1 MENENKGL
9 FGKLTELLNKY
20 KMQIRYLFV
29 GGMTTVVDFAVSFVL
44 YRFINVHAANVI
56 AWLCAVIFAFVTNK
70 LWVFESKSKE
80 ISAILSEIV
89 GFAGGRV
96 FSLLVQEGLFVLFVD
111 IMHLNKM
118 LIKVCVA
125 VIVVILNYIL
135 GKLVFLKKDKK

>member
-1 MENENKGL
+1 MNRII
-9 FGKLTELLNKY
+9 ELLKKY

-29 GGMTTVVDFAVSFVL
+29 GGMTTVVDFAVSFIL
-44 YRFINVHAANVI
+44 YGIINHHIANVI
-56 AWLCAVIFAFVTNK
+56 AWLCAVLFAFVTNK
-70 LWVFESKSKE
+70 IWVFESKSRSASAVLKE
-80 ISAILSEIV
+80 AA

-111 IMHLNKM
+111 VMNLNKM
-118 LIKVCVA
+118 VIKVCVS